1 MTTAPIGKRSHN
13 LIRWVEYALLGIL
26 VVAGAVLPLFIDRDN
41 ILNLGYLVLLNICLS
56 QSWNILG
63 GFTGQTSLGHAAFFG
78 IGALTARYLWLS
90 WHLPIVAAMI
100 AGGAAATLFAMI
112 IGAPTFRLRGAY
124 FAIGTLALGQML
136 FAFVAQTLPFIDT
149 MPGAQIGM
157 YNLANRYYLA
167 FALMLTIMGV
177 TLWLLRQPISLGLL
191 AVREDEAAAR
201 ATGVD
206 PLRHKLF
213 ALALSAL
220 FTGMTGGLFAY
231 HQISY
236 YPEATFGIHWTF
248 DAVLITY
255 IGGLGSWIG
264 PVIGALFFV
273 ALREWL
279 ASAFASLN
287 LIIFG
292 ALFIVVV
299 LVLPGGLVEIWHRLR
314 RRMRNI

>member
-1 MTTAPIGKRSHN
+1 MTTATISRQSGN

-26 VVAGAVLPLFIDRDN
+26 LLTGALLPIFTDRDN

-78 IGALTARYLWLS
+78 IGALSARFIWLS
-90 WHLPIVAAMI
+90 WHLPIVAAMV
-100 AGGAAATLFAMI
+100 AGGAAAALFAMI

-157 YNLANRYYLA
+157 YSLANRYYLA
-167 FALMLTIMGV
+167 FALVLTVMGV

-191 AVREDEAAAR
+191 AVREDEEAAR

-264 PVIGALFFV
+264 PVIGSLFFV

-279 ASAFASLN
+279 ASTFASLN

-292 ALFIVVV
+292 ALFIAVV
-299 LVLPGGLVEIWHRLR
+299 LVLPGGLVEIWHWIQRRLSQA
-314 RRMRNI
+314 